1 MFLVEG
7 HTLYRVHLTEEQRV
21 ELQRRTRAAG
31 IKPSTRDRLE
41 MVRLLDA
48 GWRAPQIADHLRI
61 SPRRVRFW
69 LKQFLTAG
77 FDALVD
83 QPRPG
88 QTSRLT
94 SELLGLVRQ
103 ELDRGDRTWTTRQLA
118 VWLEEAHGVRFSRD
132 HLGMLLRRAGLSC
145 RRTER
150 DLGHKQDP
158 EQVAACTADLQ
169 TLEKGAMPA
178 AWTSA
183 T

>member
-1 MFLVEG
+1 MEG

-31 IKPSTRDRLE
+31 IKPRTRDRLE

-48 GWRAPQIADHLRI
+48 GWRVPQIVRHLRV

-69 LKQFLTAG
+69 LQQFLTAG
-77 FDALVD
+77 FEALAD
-83 QPRPG
+83 QPHPG

-94 SELLGLVRQ
+94 PELVEVVRQ
-103 ELDRGDRTWTTRQLA
+103 ELAKASRTWTTRQLA
-118 VWLEEAHGVRFSRD
+118 AWLAETHGVSFSRD
-132 HLGMLLRRAGLSC
+132 HLGVLLRRAGLSC

-150 DLGHKQDP
+150 DLGHKQDAD
-158 EQVAACTADLQ
+158 QVAVGRADLE
-169 TLEKGAMPA
+169 TLEKGARPDG
-178 AWTSA
+178 WTSV